1 MKNKKKRTLII
12 ISFVILCIFCVLV
25 SFYKIE
31 NEKKEQILLKRKKLE
46 TEIASYYNTY
56 VKTNKETY
64 LYNEKEEQVGKLGAN
79 VELFLDEQ
87 EIDYKTKYFVT
98 NILDEIY
105 YIKYQD
111 TKKIEEL
118 SKYEDRYKKYIV
130 FNENIVTKE
139 KTSFYDEFDNL
150 VYQFNKSFNLPII
163 IKDTNK
169 YGVEFNNR
177 LLYVKEEDIK
187 EVIESHNTDLSN
199 TKGVPVLNYHFVY
212 ENGNTKCREEI
223 CHSEE
228 QMNKHFTYIKDN
240 NFFTPTLEELE
251 MYIDAKIRL
260 PKSVVI
266 TFDDGALA
274 ENARNFVDKY
284 ELDATLFLITS
295 WFSKEQFESK
305 YLKIASH
312 GHDLHNPGVCSGGQ
326 GGAIKCLEKGK
337 LLNDLRTSREIL
349 NNTTYFC
356 YPFYE
361 YNNYS
366 IEVLK
371 EAGYTMAFAG
381 ESSRSD
387 NLVKVGSDKFRLPRF
402 VVVNY
407 TTMKNFTNY
416 INVD

>member
-1 MKNKKKRTLII
+1 MKKSKKKLMLILLIFISILLII
-12 ISFVILCIFCVLV
+12 FLV
-25 SFYKIE
+25 NIYLKIE
-31 NEKKEQILLKRKKLE
+31 NEKKINFKRENL
-46 TEIASYYNTY
+46 TLIISSYYSKY
-56 VKTNKETY
+56 IKTRNEID
-64 LYNEKEEQVGKLGAN
+64 LYDQDENIVGKIGNN
-79 VELFLDEQ
+79 VELVLEEQ
-87 EIDYKTKYFVT
+87 NIDYNTKYFIT
-98 NILDEIY
+98 NILGVTY

-111 TKKIEEL
+111 IEKIEEL
-118 SKYEDRYKKYIV
+118 TNYKDRYKKYIV

-150 VYQFNKSFNLPII
+150 VYQFNKSLNLPII
-163 IKDTNK
+163 IKDTNR
-169 YGVEFNNR
+169 YGIEFNDR
-177 LLYVKEEDIK
+177 LLYVKKEDVK
-187 EVIESHNTDLSN
+187 EVVENHNTDLLN
-199 TKGVPVLNYHFVY
+199 AKGIPVLNYHFVY
-212 ENGNTKCREEI
+212 KDGDNSCREEI

-228 QMNKHFTYIKDN
+228 QMNKHFTYIKEN

-251 MYIDAKIRL
+251 MYIDGKIRL

-266 TFDDGALA
+266 TFDDGARA
-274 ENARNFVDKY
+274 EVAREFVDKY
-284 ELDATLFLITS
+284 ELDATLFMVSL
-295 WFSKEQFESK
+295 WYDKEQFESN
-305 YLKIASH
+305 YLKVHSH

-326 GGAIKCLEKGK
+326 GGAIKCLDRNK
-337 LLNDLRTSREIL
+337 LLNDLRTSRYEL
-349 NNTTYFC
+349 DNTTYFC

-381 ESSRSD
+381 ESARSD

-407 TTMKNFTNY
+407 TTMKKFIDY